1 VLNTVIVAVPQMLLA
16 AGVSKLSSP
25 SPHSF
30 VLFPAQIIT
39 GPTVSTLAMVWLHT
53 LVLPHGSVAT
63 QVRVATNVFPQPRL
77 VTVLNIVIVAVP
89 QLLLAIGVSKLSTPI
104 PHSFVL
110 FPAQEMTG
118 PCVEIVAIV

>member
-1 VLNTVIVAVPQMLLA
+1 MLLTV
-16 AGVSKLSSP
+16 GVSKLSSP

-39 GPTVSTLAMVWLHT
+39 GPNVSTLAMVWLHT
-53 LVLPHGSVAT
+53 LVLPHGSVAN

-89 QLLLAIGVSKLSTPI
+89 QLLLAVGVSKLKGA
-104 PHSFVL
+104 PHSLVL
-110 FPAQEMTG
+110 FPAQVITG
-118 PCVEIVAIV
+118 PKVETLAIV